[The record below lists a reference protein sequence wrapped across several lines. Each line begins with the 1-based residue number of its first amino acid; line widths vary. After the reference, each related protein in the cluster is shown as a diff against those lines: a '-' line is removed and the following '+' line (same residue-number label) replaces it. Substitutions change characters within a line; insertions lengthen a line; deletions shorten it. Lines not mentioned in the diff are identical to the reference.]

1 MGNKFINPILYNL
14 KTAYTKQELS
24 ITESDR
30 VEDNAHSSGEETD
43 ITEEYTMT
51 ILTYKTFHVP
61 KMQTL

>member
-1 MGNKFINPILYNL
+1 MENKFINSILHNL
-14 KTAYTKQELS
+14 KAAYTKQELS

-30 VEDNAHSSGEETD
+30 VEDNDHSSGEETD

-51 ILTYKTFHVP
+51 ILTCKTLHVP

>member
-14 KTAYTKQELS
+14 KTAYTKELS

-30 VEDNAHSSGEETD
+30 VEDNDHSSGEETD

-61 KMQTL
+61 KTQTL